1 MAAGEVTKHKGKAGD
16 QRHRRVPDLLVLSRE
31 EIERY
36 EPRKKE
42 ICISISDPFARPA
55 QLSKRFDSVLRLY
68 FDDVVE
74 RGEASDVLFASD
86 HATAI
91 AEFMAG
97 TVEVD
102 RIVLHCNMG
111 MSRSPGVALG
121 LCDLNGWATA
131 ELERKHPG
139 WNRLVRSVMRETA
152 KSQGHHGARTP

>member
-1 MAAGEVTKHKGKAGD
+1 VAARKVTKRRRQSGGTGRS
-16 QRHRRVPDLLVLSRE
+16 QRVPDLLVLSRE

-36 EPRKKE
+36 EPRQRE
-42 ICISISDPFARPA
+42 ICISISDPSAHPA

-74 RGEASDVLFASD
+74 RGDASDVLFASD
-86 HATAI
+86 HASAI
-91 AEFMAG
+91 AQFMADASD
-97 TVEVD
+97 VD

-111 MSRSPGVALG
+111 VSRSPGVALG
-121 LCDLNGWATA
+121 LCDLHGWATA

-152 KSQGHHGARTP
+152 KSQKTRST

>member
-1 MAAGEVTKHKGKAGD
+1 MKTDKRKSD
-16 QRHRRVPDLLVLSRE
+16 DNRRTRRVPDLLVLSRE

-55 QLSKRFDSVLRLY
+55 QLSKRFRSVLRLY

-74 RGEASDVLFASD
+74 RGEPSDVLFASD
-86 HATAI
+86 HAMAI
-91 AEFMAG
+91 SRFIDNA
-97 TVEVD
+97 VDVD

-121 LCDLNGWATA
+121 LCDLNGWATV

-139 WNRLVRSVMRETA
+139 WNRLVRSVMRQAA
-152 KSQGHHGARTP
+152 K